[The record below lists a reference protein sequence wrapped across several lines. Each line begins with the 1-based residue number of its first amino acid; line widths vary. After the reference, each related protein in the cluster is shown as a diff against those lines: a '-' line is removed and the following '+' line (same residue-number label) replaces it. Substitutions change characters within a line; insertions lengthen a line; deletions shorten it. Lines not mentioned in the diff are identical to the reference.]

1 MNNIGIIFED
11 NHLLVVEKPPGIP
24 TQGDISGDEDLLSLL
39 KRDIKERYNKPGNVF
54 LGMVH
59 RLDRPVR
66 RHGFCE
72 NVKSRLQTFRFHK
85 KKRV

>member
-39 KRDIKERYNKPGNVF
+39 KRDIKERYNKPAMSF
-54 LGMVH
+54 LGWFTGWTG
-59 RLDRPVR
+59 LWAASW
-66 RHGFCE
+66 FCE
-72 NVKSRLQTFRFHK
+72 NIKSRLQVVRFHK